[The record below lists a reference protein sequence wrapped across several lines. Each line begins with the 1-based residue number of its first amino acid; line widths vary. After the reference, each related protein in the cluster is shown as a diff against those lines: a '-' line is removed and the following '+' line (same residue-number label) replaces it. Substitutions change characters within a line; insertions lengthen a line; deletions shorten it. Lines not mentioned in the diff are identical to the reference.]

1 MYGLPKVHNPDCPLR
16 PIVFFIGSP
25 TYDLSKYL
33 VELLAPV
40 TGKNGLC
47 VQNSQ
52 EFVQLVRAH
61 TLLPNEG
68 MFSFDVVSLFTNV
81 PNDVAIDVARER
93 LLDDQS
99 LVARTSLHV
108 DDIILLLRFCLNQ
121 CFFVFRGETYHQ
133 VNGCPMGSP
142 VSVSVANLV
151 MEHIEEKVLKTVAFP
166 VKFYR
171 QYVDDT
177 FVILDKCHAN
187 DFHRELNSVHP
198 AIQFSCE
205 AEQQGKLPFLDVCV
219 MRTGEPN
226 HMIETGVY
234 RKPCETDN
242 FLDFLSHHPVQH
254 KKSVVRSFV
263 RRSNTVPSNELHGAN
278 EMTHLQE
285 ALKKRHY
292 PKRFVDEVN
301 NQ

>member
-1 MYGLPKVHNPDCPLR
+1 MYGLPKVHKPECPLR
-16 PIVFFIGSP
+16 PIVSFIGSP
-25 TYDLSKYL
+25 TYHLQIYL

-52 EFVQLVRAH
+52 EFVQLVRAQN
-61 TLLPNEG
+61 LLPNEG
-68 MFSFDVVSLFTNV
+68 MFSFHVVSLFTNV

-93 LLDDQS
+93 LLGDQS

-121 CFFVFRGETYHQ
+121 CFFAFRGETYHQ

-151 MEHIEEKVLKTVAFP
+151 VELIEEKVLRKVAFP
-166 VKFYR
+166 VKFYHR
-171 QYVDDT
+171 YVDDT
-177 FVILDKCHAN
+177 FVILDKGHAN
-187 DFHRELNSVHP
+187 DFHRELNSVP
-198 AIQFSCE
+198 PPPPIQFPCE

-226 HMIETGVY
+226 HRIETGVY
-234 RKPCETDN
+234 HKPCETDN
-242 FLDFLSHHPVQH
+242 FLDFLFHYPVQH

-263 RRSNTVPSNELHGAN
+263 RRSNTSPPNELHGTN
-278 EMTHLQE
+278 EMTHLRE
-285 ALKKRHY
+285 ALTKRH
-292 PKRFVDEVN
+292 
-301 NQ
+301 